1 MMGYGMGAGY
11 GWIFMLVFW
20 VLLIAVVVWVVTWVV
35 PGSARGAGDRQQD
48 ARGETALEIL
58 DRRLAS
64 GEIDIEEY
72 VQVREQLTRD
82 GARRGG

>member
-1 MMGYGMGAGY
+1 MGYGMGAGY

-20 VLLIAVVVWVVTWVV
+20 VLLITVVVWVVTWLV

-48 ARGETALEIL
+48 VHETPLEIL

-72 VQVREQLTRD
+72 VRVREQLTTD
-82 GARRGG
+82 GVRRGG